1 MAVKYIIERNKFTVR
16 LFQHPASFSLEPEIW
31 SQCEAAELDEQQAAE
46 ISDYVEQHQLGR
58 RVAYD
63 MWKLKDSQSMTLFML
78 HYG

>member
-1 MAVKYIIERNKFTVR
+1 MAVKYIIEQTELTVR
-16 LFQHPASFSLEPEIW
+16 VSHHPVEISLKSEMWPVFRPPLTE
-31 SQCEAAELDEQQAAE
+31 SQAAE

-63 MWKLKDSQSMTLFML
+63 MWKLKNSQSMILFML

>member
-1 MAVKYIIERNKFTVR
+1 MAVKYIIEQTELTVR
-16 LFQHPASFSLEPEIW
+16 VSHHPVEISWPVFKPELTE
-31 SQCEAAELDEQQAAE
+31 SQAAE

-63 MWKLKDSQSMTLFML
+63 MWKLKNSQAMTLFML